1 MRNKTILIMIALITA
16 ITAPVVASAQS
27 QQQEQVQPEQE
38 QVQPEQE
45 QVQPEPKPP
54 VATAQPPRFSDP
66 CIATCT
72 AQGKTPGMP
81 DYGACLRACHKRSM
95 PGREHSSA
103 IPPSLDQLLE
113 GRDTATV
120 FEGGGSMS

>member
-16 ITAPVVASAQS
+16 IAAPVVARAQS
-27 QQQEQVQPEQE
+27 QEQE

-54 VATAQPPRFSDP
+54 VATAQPRPSDP
-66 CIATCT
+66 CIATCA
-72 AQGKTPGMP
+72 AQGKTPGMT
-81 DYGACLRACHKRSM
+81 DYPACLRKCHKDSM

-103 IPPSLDQLLE
+103 MPPSLDQLLE
-113 GRDTATV
+113 GRDPATV
-120 FEGGGSMS
+120 FEGGGSMG

>member
-1 MRNKTILIMIALITA
+1 MRNKTILTMIALIAA
-16 ITAPVVASAQS
+16 IAAPVVASAQS
-27 QQQEQVQPEQE
+27 QEQG

-54 VATAQPPRFSDP
+54 VATPQPRPTDP
-66 CIATCT
+66 CIATC
-72 AQGKTPGMP
+72 AAKGVTPGMP
-81 DYGACLRACHKRSM
+81 GYGACLRACHKLSM

-103 IPPSLDQLLE
+103 IPPSSDQLME
-113 GRDTATV
+113 SRDPPTV